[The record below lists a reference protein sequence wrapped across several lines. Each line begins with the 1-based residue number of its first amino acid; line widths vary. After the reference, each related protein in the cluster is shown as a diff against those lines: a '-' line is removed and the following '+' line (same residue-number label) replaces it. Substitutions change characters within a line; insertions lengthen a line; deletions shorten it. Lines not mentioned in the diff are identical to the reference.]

1 MLAPPPQPPPP
12 SRVYIVYFDFGSVSL
27 TPHTRDVIA
36 EAVRASGR
44 MQYTRVEVSGH
55 SDTSGLRAEKDELS
69 KARSVAVADEM
80 VRWGIQRSAIDIHAW
95 GNEKP
100 IVTTKAG
107 VEEAR
112 NRRVEIV
119 YR

>member
-1 MLAPPPQPPPP
+1 
-12 SRVYIVYFDFGSVSL
+12 
-27 TPHTRDVIA
+27 
-36 EAVRASGR
+36 